1 MLSAESGRLRRL
13 SGEGAWI
20 LLGQAATVA
29 GALVLVRVLTE
40 HLDPAV
46 YGELALGL
54 TVAGLLQQVVLGGVT
69 AGASRFYA
77 VAAERGDL
85 GGYRLGAARLLGLAA
100 AAILTGGVLVTG
112 GLWLSGL
119 EAWAGL
125 AAAASLLALLTG
137 TNGVLNAV
145 QNAARRRPV
154 VALHQS
160 LESWLK
166 IALALAAVLWLG
178 AGATPVVLGY
188 AAAAALVLASQL
200 VFLRR
205 TVPASA
211 PVASGDGRWLREI
224 WLYCWP
230 FSAWGVFTWMQQA
243 SDRWSLEAFASTGEV
258 GLYAVVFQLGY
269 VPATLLLSMA
279 MAFLGPI
286 FFQRSGD
293 AADAERVAGVHRLA
307 WRFLAAALA
316 VTGLAFGAALALHGW
331 LFGFLV
337 SAEYREVS
345 YLLPWVI
352 LAGGLFAAAQ
362 MLALKLMSEMK
373 TRELLV
379 PKIATALAGVAFN
392 VVGALLAGLHGVVG
406 GLLAFAVCYLLWM
419 LWIGRGGAEPAAA
432 LRRDNRGAVP
442 PATTAK
448 EY

>member
-69 AGASRFYA
+69 AGARRFYA

-166 IALALAAVLWLG
+166 IALALAA
-178 AGATPVVLGY
+178 
-188 AAAAALVLASQL
+188 
-200 VFLRR
+200 
-205 TVPASA
+205 
-211 PVASGDGRWLREI
+211 GDGRWLREI

-392 VVGALLAGLHGVVG
+392 VVGALLAGLHGGVG